1 MIDEKTA
8 ARYLRLDEE
17 DGNLTLCYLAAV
29 RYIENAV
36 GVSPETMDD
45 PEMDMLLCQLTG
57 EFYENRSY
65 LSEKEPRPGWANAGL
80 VLHLQGKYDKEDAEG
95 GGR

>member
-17 DGNLTLCYLAAV
+17 DGNLSLCYRAAA
-29 RYIENAV
+29 RYIENAI
-36 GVSPETMDD
+36 GVSPETVDD

-65 LSEKEPRPGWANAGL
+65 LSEKEPRPGWASAGL
-80 VLHLQGKYDKEDAEG
+80 VLHLQGKYDKEEDADG
-95 GGR
+95 GS